1 MMVTGTVVGRA
12 QAVAAP
18 GRDPAW
24 LLKLELEFR
33 SRRAPPAGSPA
44 GPLAGSDS
52 ESRHNTSAESESAG
66 PPARPRRPG
75 PTVTVSS
82 SSWRPLQPGPTR
94 TPTANLKLSLI
105 RDGHGCNGCAMS
117 RRHGVRLSEWLRER
131 NIIMSDPRSSLE
143 SEHAPTVS

>member
-75 PTVTVSS
+75 PTVGGHCVKF
-82 SSWRPLQPGPTR
+82 
-94 TPTANLKLSLI
+94 KLEAAAARADSDS
-105 RDGHGCNGCAMS
+105 DGEPQVVLDS
-117 RRHGVRLSEWLRER
+117 
-131 NIIMSDPRSSLE
+131 
-143 SEHAPTVS
+143 